1 MKRYTLKDIAKMGGV
16 SPKTVSRVVN
26 NEEYVRKETR
36 EKILE
41 LLEKYDYYPN
51 IPARS
56 LVLKRNSTLGLIV
69 PNLENPFYS
78 KLSRG
83 VIQTAEK
90 NGYRVIVCES
100 KFSLGIGEKYLKIL
114 IGRGVDGLLIA
125 TLDLNDTIV
134 KKLNNIGE
142 HFVIMTCKLDIPG
155 INYVIANDYEAG
167 RKVAEYIINLGHKNI
182 AFLKGPDVYSSNERF
197 TAYKDV
203 MNEKNLEIKDYF
215 ITKNVLDRVS
225 AYEVTLELLKENND
239 ITAIIGNNDYAAIG
253 AIKAIEELGLNIPK
267 DISIIG
273 YDDIDITELLKVP
286 LTTVHYPKFKCGVE
300 ATKMIIRMLEK
311 KRSRS
316 KKIVLETSFVER
328 DSCGPVRT
336 RDISISNN

>member
-182 AFLKGPDVYSSNERF
+182 AFLKGPDVYSSNER
-197 TAYKDV
+197 
-203 MNEKNLEIKDYF
+203 
-215 ITKNVLDRVS
+215 LDRVS

>member
-1 MKRYTLKDIAKMGGV
+1 MKRYTLKDIAKLGGV

-26 NEEYVRKETR
+26 NEEYVKKETK

-41 LLEKYDYYPN
+41 LLEKYDYHPN

-56 LVLKRNSTLGLIV
+56 LVLKRSNTLGLIV
-69 PNLENPFYS
+69 PSLENPFYS
-78 KLSRG
+78 RLARG

-114 IGRGVDGLLIA
+114 IGGGVDGLLIA
-125 TLDLNDTIV
+125 TLDLNDIVV

-182 AFLKGPDVYSSNERF
+182 AFLKGPDVYSSNERL
-197 TAYKDV
+197 TAYNDV

-215 ITKNVLDRVS
+215 ITKNVLDRKS
-225 AYEVTLELLKENND
+225 AYKVTLKLLKENND
-239 ITAIIGNNDYAAIG
+239 ITAIIGNNDYTAIG

-300 ATKMIIRMLEK
+300 ATKSIIRMLEK
-311 KRSRS
+311 KGSRS